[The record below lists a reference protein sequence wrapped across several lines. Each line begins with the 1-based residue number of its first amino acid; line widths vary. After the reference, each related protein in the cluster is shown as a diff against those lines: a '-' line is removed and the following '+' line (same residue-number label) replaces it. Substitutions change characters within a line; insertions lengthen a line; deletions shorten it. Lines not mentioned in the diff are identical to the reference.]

1 MKNKISLLML
11 ISALCIS
18 LLAFVE
24 GGLKV
29 GDTAPDFKL
38 KNIDGKEMS
47 MADFDQAK
55 GFIVVFTCNTCPY
68 SVMYE
73 DRIIAANNKYAP
85 MGYPVIAINPND
97 VNRRPGDSFA
107 EMKAR
112 AKEKGFNFP
121 YLYDSTQEVATAYG
135 ATRTPHVYLLDKAR
149 TVQYIGAIDNN
160 ASEASE
166 VTEDYLAEA
175 IAAMEA
181 GKKPDPNF
189 TKAVGCTIKW
199 KESK

>member
-1 MKNKISLLML
+1 MKINNVEKRLEGKSDGSTAKALMQLAEKDPMHHIELELSNSLKQ
-11 ISALCIS
+11 
-18 LLAFVE
+18 AFDE
-24 GGLKV
+24 
-29 GDTAPDFKL
+29 
-38 KNIDGKEMS
+38 
-47 MADFDQAK
+47 
-55 GFIVVFTCNTCPY
+55 
-68 SVMYE
+68 
-73 DRIIAANNKYAP
+73 
-85 MGYPVIAINPND
+85 
-97 VNRRPGDSFA
+97 
-107 EMKAR
+107 

-149 TVQYIGAIDNN
+149 TVQYIGAIENN

-199 KESK
+199 KDA